1 MNDKLDRKTDRQRK
15 EKDHGGK
22 KPESKTRGKGVNE

>member
-1 MNDKLDRKTDRQRK
+1 MNDELDRKTDRQRK

-22 KPESKTRGKGVNE
+22 NWKVKPEGKE